1 MLPREGCHAMNA
13 PILVTLDGSELA
25 EQALPHAAALSR
37 LLGAPLLLVRVP
49 EPVWVADVSAGLW
62 ISHPAEDAEHQAE
75 ARAYLE
81 AVAARPELQGLS
93 IRTELAAYPA
103 IQGLLE
109 AIATAHPRLVVIT
122 THGRSGL
129 QRVVLGSVAEKLIRA
144 AHASVYVVR
153 AAEAPQAP
161 AFGRLLV
168 ALDGSPLPEAAL
180 RQAEALAAN
189 GAAQLLLAHVPMVP
203 GYASAIPESAG
214 LQPNLMLREMEEATA
229 YLDGQAKRLT
239 AAGIEAETRLE
250 VIAEGTVAEGL
261 LTAARD
267 WRADAIFL
275 TPHGRTGLGR
285 WLFGSVSADLVRHA
299 DRPVWLV
306 REGAEG

>member
-1 MLPREGCHAMNA
+1 MPPREGLHPMDA

-37 LLGAPLLLVRVP
+37 LLDAPLLLLRVP

-62 ISHPAEDAEHQAE
+62 ISHPVEDAEHQAE

-81 AVAARPELQGLS
+81 TVAARPELRGLTVRS
-93 IRTELAAYPA
+93 ELAAYPA
-103 IQGLLE
+103 IHGLLE
-109 AIATAHPRLVVIT
+109 AIAAARPRLVVIT

-153 AAEAPQAP
+153 AAETPRAP
-161 AFGRLLV
+161 AFARLMV

-180 RQAEALAAN
+180 HQAQALAAG

-203 GYASAIPESAG
+203 GYASAIPEAAG
-214 LQPNLMLREMEEATA
+214 LQPNLMLREMEEAET
-229 YLDGQAKRLT
+229 YLEGQVSRLA
-239 AAGIEAETRLE
+239 AAGLAAESRME
-250 VIAEGTVAEGL
+250 VVAEGTVAEGL
-261 LTAARD
+261 LHAAAD
-267 WRADAIFL
+267 WDADLIFV

-306 REGAEG
+306 REGEAA